1 MTLTTAQS
9 VYVLAS
15 LAVAAGLWAAHISV
29 SSATRGAEWAAG
41 KLPGEIRWGLIALAA
56 GVVAA
61 IVVEPLWL
69 GLGVVYLAGVVVWTA
84 RAVLR
89 GLQRLAEA
97 GAYEP
102 LPVDRQ
108 AVVVGRAGLW
118 LLTVSAL
125 GVAVTVIDYESR
137 GGVAFWDLLLVAA
150 VVVVGVMYR
159 RKAARLADVND
170 SSPSVSKTRHLP
182 HDAVGEKRSMGDDG

>member
-1 MTLTTAQS
+1 L
-9 VYVLAS
+9 V
-15 LAVAAGLWAAHISV
+15 
-29 SSATRGAEWAAG
+29 
-41 KLPGEIRWGLIALAA
+41 A

-102 LPVDRQ
+102 LPVERQ
-108 AVVVGRAGLW
+108 AVVVGRAGHW
-118 LLTVSAL
+118 LLTVGAL
-125 GVAVTVIDYESR
+125 GAAVAVIDFDNR
-137 GGVAFWDLLLVAA
+137 GGAALWDLLLVAA

-159 RKAARLADVND
+159 RKAARLADAYD

-182 HDAVGEKRSMGDDG
+182 HDAVGEKRDGGVDE